1 MKKILTFLIAFTI
14 ILTTLGCDKNTNL
27 EGGENDLVTFNDT
40 NLNITTNDLYEKL
53 KAKYGV
59 NFLIDMIDTN
69 ILNEE
74 YPDDEEIEDY
84 ATIQI
89 DSLKNYYS
97 TEAEFLEYINSYGYE
112 DEEELK
118 DYFKLNYKRNL
129 AVYDYLETLISDE
142 DIQKYYDEKI
152 SGDITGSHILI
163 EVNLTDSMTE
173 EEKRTAKEEALEKAE
188 EAIQKLEDGESF
200 ENVARDYSDDTENY
214 DNGGSMG
221 TFASL
226 DLDDV
231 TRQEFARLEVG
242 AYSTTPV
249 ETEYGY
255 EIFLKVAEKEKP
267 SLESVKTRIIKNIS
281 DEKLTADS
289 TLQYEGIAAMREKY
303 GFKIQDEDLEIYYE
317 NTMNNLLAG
326 E

>member
-1 MKKILTFLIAFTI
+1 M
-14 ILTTLGCDKNTNL
+14 N
-27 EGGENDLVTFNDT
+27 
-40 NLNITTNDLYEKL
+40 
-53 KAKYGV
+53 
-59 NFLIDMIDTN
+59 TN

-97 TEAEFLEYINSYGYE
+97 SEAEFLEYINSYGYE

-242 AYSTTPV
+242 SYSTTPV

-289 TLQYEGIAAMREKY
+289 TLQYEGIKAMREKY

-317 NTMNNLLAG
+317 NTMNNLLTG